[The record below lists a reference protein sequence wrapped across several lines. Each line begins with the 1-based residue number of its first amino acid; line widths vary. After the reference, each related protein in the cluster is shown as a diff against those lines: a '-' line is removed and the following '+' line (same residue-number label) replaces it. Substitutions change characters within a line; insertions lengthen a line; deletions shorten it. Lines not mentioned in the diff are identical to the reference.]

1 MSMTS
6 FYVNQRQG
14 YIHLGMEIIQMKQ
27 QNENTNAVYLIQITE
42 NNHQE
47 MELFKQELLS
57 ELLET
62 FIKEIESQFSEN

>member
-6 FYVNQRQG
+6 SHLNQRKG
-14 YIHLGMEIIQMKQ
+14 YIHLRMEIIQMKQ
-27 QNENTNAVYLIQITE
+27 QNENTNAVYLLQVTA

-47 MELFKQELLS
+47 MELFKQELLL